1 LPLSLV
7 FALLSG
13 FLRKPLVLP
22 PVFQKWL
29 ERRTLGR
36 ETEFLGDCFA
46 LLATVSFAHLNMENN
61 TSKMVKEKTK
71 TYLFK
76 VIIEPD
82 EDRWVAYCPIL
93 QDKGGATWGYTKE
106 EALKNIREVIQM
118 TVESIIEHGEEIPE
132 KPEEDV
138 KCLNLQ

>member
-1 LPLSLV
+1 
-7 FALLSG
+7 
-13 FLRKPLVLP
+13 
-22 PVFQKWL
+22 
-29 ERRTLGR
+29 
-36 ETEFLGDCFA
+36 
-46 LLATVSFAHLNMENN
+46 
-61 TSKMVKEKTK
+61 MVKEKTK

-118 TVESIIEHGEEIPE
+118 TVESIIEHGGEIPE

-138 KCLNLQ
+138 KCLNLQWLSLYE